1 MFKDNP
7 HNRRGL
13 ITIAVYLLVIAGA
26 LSISTLRLRAQSGA
40 VEITASES
48 ASTATYKPY
57 FSLSTNRTYGTADRA
72 RVWINY
78 VGIDQMDFRVYRV
91 GDPVKFFSR
100 LGDPHQMGEGEKTQI
115 IATLKQEPSALEKVR
130 TFKVSIFKSIK
141 DYFRNQLR
149 RGTREALNQKLNR
162 EGDRQPLNMSDYA
175 RVPLLNPD
183 QMVSSWREK
192 LTPLD
197 NLYDTRM
204 VMLGKRDP
212 GVYLV
217 EAVNGDLRA
226 YTIAIVTDLT
236 MINKTAPT
244 GEILVYTADRK
255 SGAPRE
261 GVKVEVIKAKKT
273 VAKGTTDKSGLLRT
287 RVERPKPEPEQASED
302 VDPESEAPRDKNSS
316 YVVTARD
323 HDHFAISDLAAYYF
337 GAYSSG
343 GEEDEGE
350 SEGGGGLTGYI
361 YTDRPVYRPAQKVF
375 FRGILRS
382 AGDRGYELPSGSAK
396 TTIEDPNGGKLLEAD
411 LKLTPRGT
419 FSGSVDIAAGAPLGQ
434 YRIVA
439 KAGAELTVEL
449 ADTPHAELLCNA
461 QRHAALHDND

>member
-1 MFKDNP
+1 LKGASKRVKDNSYS
-7 HNRRGL
+7 HRRL
-13 ITIAVYLLVIAGA
+13 ITAAVYLAVIAGA
-26 LSISTLRLRAQSGA
+26 LSISTLRLRAQNNA
-40 VEITASES
+40 ETTTVSETD
-48 ASTATYKPY
+48 STTTYKPY

-91 GDPVKFFSR
+91 ADPVAFFKN
-100 LGDPHQMGEGEKTQI
+100 LLDPHQMGDSEKTQI
-115 IATLKQEPSALEKVR
+115 IAGLKKEPSALEKVR
-130 TFKVSIFKSIK
+130 SFKVSVFKSIR

-149 RGTREALNQKLNR
+149 RGTRESLNQKLNR
-162 EGDRQPLNMSDYA
+162 EGDRQPLNVADYA

-197 NLYDTRM
+197 NVYDTRM

-244 GEILVYTADRK
+244 GEMLVYTADRK
-255 SGAPRE
+255 TGAPRE
-261 GVKVEVIKAKKT
+261 GVKIEVIKTKNT

-287 RVERPKPEPEQASED
+287 RVERPKPAAEQPSED
-302 VDPESEAPRDKNSS
+302 VDPESESIRDEYNS
-316 YVVTARD
+316 YVITARD
-323 HDHFAISDLAAYYF
+323 RDHFAISDLAAYYF
-337 GAYSSG
+337 GAYEG
-343 GEEDEGE
+343 GEGEEGE
-350 SEGGGGLTGYI
+350 SEGGGGLTSYI

-375 FRGILRS
+375 FRGILRT
-382 AGDRGYELPSGSAK
+382 AGDRGYELPVVRSDGDRRSGRRQIARNRAESDSA
-396 TTIEDPNGGKLLEAD
+396 
-411 LKLTPRGT
+411 RG
-419 FSGSVDIAAGAPLGQ
+419 V
-434 YRIVA
+434 
-439 KAGAELTVEL
+439 
-449 ADTPHAELLCNA
+449 
-461 QRHAALHDND
+461 